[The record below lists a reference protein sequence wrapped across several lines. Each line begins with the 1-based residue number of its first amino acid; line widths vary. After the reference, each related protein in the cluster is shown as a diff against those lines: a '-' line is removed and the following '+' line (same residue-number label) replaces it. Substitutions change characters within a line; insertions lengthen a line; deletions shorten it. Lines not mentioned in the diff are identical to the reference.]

1 MLRAPS
7 NKGANFRIFAKMAAG
22 LPPSCS
28 GLVVLFLVTE
38 KLPIS
43 ALRMRGDDVIGNFC
57 IANEGD
63 LSKKQRADRI

>member
-1 MLRAPS
+1 
-7 NKGANFRIFAKMAAG
+7 MAAG

-28 GLVVLFLVTE
+28 GLVVLFLVSK
-38 KLPIS
+38 KLPIL
-43 ALRMRGDDVIGNFC
+43 AVRMRDDVIGNFC

>member
-1 MLRAPS
+1 MAIFIFKVEGFPML
-7 NKGANFRIFAKMAAG
+7 GAMM
-22 LPPSCS
+22 
-28 GLVVLFLVTE
+28 LFLVTE

-43 ALRMRGDDVIGNFC
+43 VRMRGDVIGNFC

>member
-1 MLRAPS
+1 MNDAIFS
-7 NKGANFRIFAKMAAG
+7 NR
-22 LPPSCS
+22 
-28 GLVVLFLVTE
+28 

-43 ALRMRGDDVIGNFC
+43 AVRMRSDEFIRNFC